1 MQLLIVRHAIAEE
14 RETWA
19 PRDDSLRPL
28 TADGKK
34 KMKESAKG
42 LRALVPKLDVLAT
55 SPLTRAMQTA
65 QILSKVYDRSGPAVA
80 EVLSPGQRPAA
91 IVAWLRTQSAHKTV
105 AVVGHEP
112 GLGSLAT
119 WLCAGIERS
128 FLDLGKGGACLVELA
143 ERIEAGEAMLAW
155 VLRPSQLRRLG

>member
-42 LRALVPKLDVLAT
+42 LCALVPKLDLLAT
-55 SPLTRAMQTA
+55 SPLTRAKQTA
-65 QILSKVYDRSGPAVA
+65 QILAKVYEKPEPTVTD
-80 EVLSPGQRPAA
+80 VLSPGQRPAA
-91 IVAWLRTQSAHKTV
+91 VVAWLRTQSAHKIV

-112 GLGSLAT
+112 GLGSLAS
-119 WLCAGIERS
+119 WLAAGSERS
-128 FLDLGKGGACLVELA
+128 FLDLGKGGACLIDLA

-155 VLRPSQLRRLG
+155 VLRPSQLRKLG

>member
-1 MQLLIVRHAIAEE
+1 MQFVIIRHAIAEE

-28 TADGKK
+28 TASGKK
-34 KMKESAKG
+34 KMKEAAKG
-42 LRALVPKLDVLAT
+42 LRALVPRFDVLAT

-65 QILSKVYDRSGPAVA
+65 QILAKVYEKSQPTVVD
-80 EVLSPGQRPAA
+80 VLSPGQRPAA
-91 IVAWLRTQSAHKTV
+91 VVAWLRTQAAHKTV

-112 GLGSLAT
+112 GLGSLAS
-119 WLCAGIERS
+119 WLTAGNERS
-128 FLDLGKGGACLVELA
+128 FLDLGKGGACLVELP

-155 VLRPSQLRRLG
+155 VLRPSQLRAL

>member
-1 MQLLIVRHAIAEE
+1 MQLVIIRHAIAEE

-42 LRALVPKLDVLAT
+42 LHALVPRFDVLAT

-65 QILSKVYDRSGPAVA
+65 QILAKVYEKPAPTVVD
-80 EVLSPGQRPAA
+80 VLSPGQRPAA
-91 IVAWLRTQSAHKTV
+91 VVAWLRTQSAHKTV

-112 GLGSLAT
+112 GLGSLAS
-119 WLCAGIERS
+119 WLTAGSERS
-128 FLDLGKGGACLVELA
+128 FLDLGKGGACFVELP

-155 VLRPSQLRRLG
+155 VLRPSQLRALE